1 MNKRKV
7 TVQKRPLAAVIPDEE
22 GSRNVVSPETR
33 KPENQEKGKPGRQEE
48 GAVTSKVKVTY
59 EFSEDTVDGLEEAR
73 IKLRKILGRRASR
86 YEIVE
91 AALQIAIEEL
101 DNRGSESQLA
111 LKL

>member
-1 MNKRKV
+1 MSRRKA
-7 TVQKRPLAAVIPDEE
+7 TVQKRPLAAVIPDGEE
-22 GSRNVVSPETR
+22 PKYEENQETR
-33 KPENQEKGKPGRQEE
+33 KPERQKNGNSGKPEKGI
-48 GAVTSKVKVTY
+48 ASSKVKVTY
-59 EFSEDTVDGLEEAR
+59 EFSEDTVDGLEGAR

-101 DNRGSESQLA
+101 DDQGAESPLA